1 MEQKARD
8 IVDQLLL
15 YFYQGNDVELKR
27 EMGGS
32 IESAN
37 TIVLAWLEEGN
48 GANLDAPNCA
58 GLYIWEVFF
67 GTAK

>member
-15 YFYQGNDVELKR
+15 HFYLGQDGELKR

-37 TIVLAWLEEGN
+37 AKVLAWLEKGN
-48 GANLDAPNCA
+48 GANLDATNCA
-58 GLYIWEVFF
+58 GLYVWEVFF
-67 GTAK
+67 GAAK